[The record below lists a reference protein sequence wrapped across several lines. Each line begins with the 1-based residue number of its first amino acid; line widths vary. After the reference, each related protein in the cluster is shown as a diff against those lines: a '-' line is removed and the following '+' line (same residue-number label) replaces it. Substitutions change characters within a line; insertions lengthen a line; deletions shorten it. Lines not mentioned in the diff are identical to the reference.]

1 MATQGTSSSGSSPKN
16 EKESVSMYMYD
27 LYVAEFDNL
36 LEFDEVDFFRAYQR
50 TF

>member
-1 MATQGTSSSGSSPKN
+1 
-16 EKESVSMYMYD
+16 MYMYD
-27 LYVAEFDNL
+27 LYVAEFDNGDKL